1 MGFVCDQ
8 TVMAKSSAKPSTDE
22 APNTFEAALD
32 ELEQLV
38 ERLESGDLPLE
49 QAIASHRRGIELAKY
64 CSDKLTRAEAEVKI
78 LEGELLK
85 TLAVDDPGEAD
96 AAK

>member
-1 MGFVCDQ
+1 
-8 TVMAKSSAKPSTDE
+8 MAKSSAKQSPDESPPS
-22 APNTFEAALD
+22 FEAALD

-38 ERLESGDLPLE
+38 ERLESGELPLE

-64 CSDKLTRAEAEVKI
+64 CSEKLTRAEAEVKI

-85 TLAVDDPGEAD
+85 TLAVDDSGD
-96 AAK
+96 GDVAK

>member
-1 MGFVCDQ
+1 
-8 TVMAKSSAKPSTDE
+8 MAKSSANQSTDE
-22 APNTFEAALD
+22 SPQSFEAALN

-38 ERLESGDLPLE
+38 ERLESGELPLE

-64 CSDKLTRAEAEVKI
+64 CSEKLTRAEAEVKI

-85 TLAVDDPGEAD
+85 TLAVDDSGDGD